1 MNNQRSRRFIAALS
15 SIAVASFLVTACGA
29 GGSGGGGPSATHSH
43 ATPTTPALNGFPA
56 PVIPISNPLTDE
68 KVELGRQLFY
78 DKRLSGNGT
87 QACASC
93 HHQDKAFT
101 DGKPLA
107 IGSTGDVHPR
117 NSQGLANVVYHATLT
132 WANPALTELE
142 RQMEVPM
149 FGDNPVEMGI
159 NDSNKTEVLNRFKN
173 DLKVVNL
180 FKAAFPKETDPVT
193 FTNIIAAIASFQRTL
208 ISNESKY
215 DQFLRKQVTFT
226 ESEIRGMNLF
236 MGETAECFHCHG
248 SFNFNDQPKFVG
260 LSPVETPFHNTGL
273 YNIDGKGGFPFP
285 NRGLFEFTSKPQDM
299 GAFRAPS
306 LRNVAVTGP
315 YMHDGSIASLKEV
328 LDFYAAGG
336 RHITSGQNA
345 GDGRLNPYKSDLI
358 TRINL
363 SEQDKIDLVNFLST
377 LTDEKF
383 LKNPKFASPQ

>member
-1 MNNQRSRRFIAALS
+1 MIKDQGRKIVTALS
-15 SIAVASFLVTACGA
+15 SFVVASLLVTACGA

-43 ATPTTPALNGFPA
+43 GVATTPALNGFPA
-56 PVIPISNPLTDE
+56 PVIPTTNPLSDE
-68 KVELGRQLFY
+68 KIALGRQLFY

-87 QACASC
+87 QSCASC

-101 DGKPLA
+101 DGKTLA
-107 IGSTGDVHPR
+107 VGSTGDIHPR

-159 NDSNKTEVLNRFKN
+159 NDGNKQEVLGRFKS
-173 DLKVVNL
+173 DAAVLKL
-180 FKAAFPKETDPVT
+180 FQSAFPRDADPVS
-193 FTNIIAAIASFQRTL
+193 FSNIIAAIASFERIL
-208 ISNESKY
+208 ISNDSKY
-215 DQFLRKQVTFT
+215 DQFIRKETTLSV
-226 ESEIRGMNLF
+226 SEARGMNLF

-248 SFNFNDQPKFVG
+248 SFNFNDQTKYQG
-260 LSPVETPFHNTGL
+260 LSQVDTPFHNTGL
-273 YNIDGKGGFPFP
+273 YNIDGRGGFPFP
-285 NRGLFEFTSKPQDM
+285 NRGLFEFTSKAQDM

-315 YMHDGSIASLKEV
+315 YMHDGSIATLKEV

-336 RHITSGQNA
+336 RHITSGIYA
-345 GDGRLNPYKSDLI
+345 GDGRVNPYKSDLI

-363 SEQDKIDLVNFLST
+363 SEQDKVDLVNFLNT